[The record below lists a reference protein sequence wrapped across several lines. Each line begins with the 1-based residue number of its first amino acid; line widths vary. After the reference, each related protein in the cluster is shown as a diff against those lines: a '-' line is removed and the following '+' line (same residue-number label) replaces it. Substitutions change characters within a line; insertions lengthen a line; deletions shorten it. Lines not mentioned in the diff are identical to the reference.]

1 MPKKSAKGKKGDD
14 EETDSVLNEAPA
26 EKPEKSKKSKKS
38 KLDDLRDLIE
48 DNSND
53 AVEKEESKP
62 APTKKDKKNKKS
74 KKVVESSEGEQSE
87 SENDDDPRPT
97 TKGGGGKFAG
107 LTIEGDSDETTE
119 KPKSASQ
126 PKKEKKSKKGK
137 KQDSDDDESDHE
149 ITKQLADLKVKGGK
163 DADSD
168 AEDGG
173 KSKKGKKGKKG
184 GRSNRK
190 TSESTKSEG
199 TQDGDGEEVE
209 EKGEKLQQRFDI
221 DDDDHVPEDD
231 GPSTEELKSMSRKE
245 RKKLEKERAFK
256 KQLEGMETAE
266 AEEGIGGQFTVS
278 QAANKAQNEA
288 LLENQTDIKV
298 EKFSIA
304 ARGKTLYENA
314 SLQITAGRRY
324 GLVGP
329 NGMGKTTLL
338 KHIAARLLPI
348 PKNIDLLLCEQDVQA
363 DDTLAI
369 DAVLKADKK
378 RWDLLDEEKKV
389 TTRIDAGE
397 LKLSDRLNEIYEEL
411 EAIGADKAEARAR
424 RILNGLGFTREM
436 QERPT
441 NHFSGGWRMR
451 VSLSRALFMEP
462 TLLMLDEPTNHLD
475 LNAVIWLD
483 NYLQGWKK
491 TLLIVSHDQNFLDN
505 VCTDMIHLDML
516 KLNYY
521 KGNYAKFKKMLVQK
535 RSEQAKQ
542 YEKQEKKLRE
552 MKTSGGKSTKQAEAK
567 TKEALTRKQQKGRKT
582 QQEDEDATPTELL
595 LRPRDYL
602 VKFEFPD
609 PPPLQPPILGAHN
622 VTFGYPNQPLLF
634 NQLEFGIDLSSRV
647 AIVGPNGVGKSTFL
661 KLLMQVIEPTI
672 GEVRKNHRLRIG
684 KFDQHSSDQLSMDES
699 PVEYLQRAYNIPY
712 QDSRKRLGMFGLPSH
727 AHTIKM
733 RDLSGGQK
741 SRCALVDMAAA
752 KPDVIILDEPTNNLD
767 IESIDALSEAINE
780 YKGAVIIV
788 SHDERLI
795 RETNCSL
802 YVAEHQS
809 INEIEGGFDDYRRE
823 LLEAMGEE
831 VQNKN
836 APAVPTVAK
845 ATD

>member
-1 MPKKSAKGKKGDD
+1 MPKKSAKGKKGDVA
-14 EETDSVLNEAPA
+14 EETETGQNEIPTV
-26 EKPEKSKKSKKS
+26 EKTKKSKRS
-38 KLDDLRDLIE
+38 KMDDLRDLIE
-48 DNSND
+48 ND
-53 AVEKEESKP
+53 AASDDAAKDENKP
-62 APTKKDKKNKKS
+62 AS
-74 KKVVESSEGEQSE
+74 KKEKKKKTTKVVVVDSSDDGGDE
-87 SENDDDPRPT
+87 DDDEEVKPKPKT
-97 TKGGGGKFAG
+97 AKGRGKSPAS
-107 LTIEGDSDETTE
+107 IDDGDDEEEVAE
-119 KPKSASQ
+119 KPKSAAPS
-126 PKKEKKSKKGK
+126 KKDKKSKKKDK
-137 KQDSDDDESDHE
+137 KHESDDESEPE
-149 ITKQLADLKVKGGK
+149 ITKQLADLKVK
-163 DADSD
+163 DVDSD
-168 AEDGG
+168 DEE
-173 KSKKGKKGKKG
+173 KSGKKGKKGKKS

-190 TSESTKSEG
+190 TSESAKSEQNG
-199 TQDGDGEEVE
+199 VDVDEEDGEKKE
-209 EKGEKLQQRFDI
+209 EPLQRFDI
-221 DDDDHVPEDD
+221 DDDDYKPEDD
-231 GPSTEELKSMSRKE
+231 GPSQEELKAMSRKD
-245 RKKLEKERAFK
+245 RKKLEKELAFK
-256 KQLEGMETAE
+256 KQLAGMEASE
-266 AEEGIGGQFTVS
+266 AADGIGGQFTVS
-278 QAANKAQNEA
+278 QAANKQQTEA
-288 LLENQTDIKV
+288 LMDNQTDIKV
-298 EKFSIA
+298 EKFTIA
-304 ARGKTLYENA
+304 ARGKTLYDNA

-348 PKNIDLLLCEQDVQA
+348 PKNIDILLCEQDVQA
-363 DDTLAI
+363 DDTIAI

-378 RWDLLDEEKKV
+378 RWDLLDEEKRLTK
-389 TTRIDAGE
+389 RIEAGE
-397 LKLSDRLNEIYEEL
+397 TKLSDRLNEIYEEL
-411 EAIGADKAEARAR
+411 EAIGADKAEAKAR

-441 NHFSGGWRMR
+441 KHFSGGWRMR
-451 VSLSRALFMEP
+451 VSLARALFLEP

-483 NYLQGWKK
+483 NYLQVWKK
-491 TLLIVSHDQNFLDN
+491 TLLVVSHDQNFLDN
-505 VCTDMIHLDML
+505 VCTDMIHLDMQ

-535 RSEQAKQ
+535 RVEQVKN
-542 YEKQEKKLRE
+542 YEKQEKKLKE
-552 MKTSGGKSTKQAEAK
+552 MKSSGKSSKQAEAK

-595 LRPRDYL
+595 ERPKDYV

-622 VTFGYPNQPLLF
+622 VTYGYPNQPLLF
-634 NQLEFGIDLSSRV
+634 KQLEFGIDLSSRV

-661 KLLMQVIEPTI
+661 KLLMQVIEPTT

-699 PVEYLQRAYNIPY
+699 PVEYLQRVYDLPY
-712 QDSRKRLGMFGLPSH
+712 QESRKRLGMFGLPSH
-727 AHTIKM
+727 AHTIKI

-767 IESIDALSEAINE
+767 IESIDALADAINE

-802 YVAEHQS
+802 YVVEEQT

-823 LLEAMGEE
+823 LLEGMGEE

-836 APAVPTVAK
+836 APAAPTIAK

>member
-14 EETDSVLNEAPA
+14 VETSEGGQNESAPT
-26 EKPEKSKKSKKS
+26 EKSKKSKKS
-38 KLDDLRDLIE
+38 KVDDLRDLIE
-48 DNSND
+48 NNAADD
-53 AVEKEESKP
+53 VEEKEESKP
-62 APTKKDKKNKKS
+62 ASKKDKKKKTSS
-74 KKVVESSEGEQSE
+74 KKVAADSSGGEQGDDE
-87 SENDDDPRPT
+87 DDDDHHHPSRPS
-97 TKGGGGKFAG
+97 TKGGKFAG
-107 LTIEGDSDETTE
+107 LTIEGDSDEAA
-119 KPKSASQ
+119 KKSKSAAQ
-126 PKKEKKSKKGK
+126 PKKEKKSKKK
-137 KQDSDDDESDHE
+137 KQESDDEEEENE
-149 ITKQLADLKVKGGK
+149 ITKQLADLKMKE
-163 DADSD
+163 ADSD
-168 AEDGG
+168 DEEKG
-173 KSKKGKKGKKG
+173 KKGKKGKKS

-190 TSESTKSEG
+190 TSESISTKSE
-199 TQDGDGEEVE
+199 DLEEEEVAVDD
-209 EKGEKLQQRFDI
+209 KGEKLLQRFDI
-221 DDDDHVPEDD
+221 DDDDYIPEDD
-231 GPSTEELKSMSRKE
+231 GPSMEELKSMSRKE

-256 KQLEGMETAE
+256 KQLEGMEVAE
-266 AEEGIGGQFTVS
+266 AAEGIGGQFTVS
-278 QAANKAQNEA
+278 QAANKQQTDA
-288 LLENQTDIKV
+288 LMENQTDVKV

-304 ARGKTLYENA
+304 ARGKTLYDNA
-314 SLQITAGRRY
+314 SLQITSGRRY

-348 PKNIDLLLCEQDVQA
+348 PKNIDILLCEQDVQA
-363 DDTLAI
+363 DDTKAI

-378 RWDLLDEEKKV
+378 RWDLLDEEKRLTK
-389 TTRIDAGE
+389 RIEAGE
-397 LKLSDRLNEIYEEL
+397 MKLSDRLNEVYEEL
-411 EAIGADKAEARAR
+411 EAIGADKAEAKAR

-441 NHFSGGWRMR
+441 KHFSGGWRMR
-451 VSLSRALFMEP
+451 VSLARALFMEP

-483 NYLQGWKK
+483 NYLQAWKK
-491 TLLIVSHDQNFLDN
+491 TLLVVSHDQNFLDN

-535 RSEQAKQ
+535 RSEQVKQ
-542 YEKQEKKLRE
+542 YEKQEKKLKE
-552 MKTSGGKSTKQAEAK
+552 MKSSGKSSKQAEAK
-567 TKEALTRKQQKGRKT
+567 TKEVLTRKQQKGRKV
-582 QQEDEDATPTELL
+582 QQEDEDAAPTELL
-595 LRPRDYL
+595 QRPKDYM

-622 VTFGYPNQPLLF
+622 VTFGYPQQPVLF
-634 NQLEFGIDLSSRV
+634 KKLEFGIDLSSRV

-661 KLLMQVIEPTI
+661 KLLMKIIEPTT

-699 PVEYLQRAYNIPY
+699 PVEYLQRAYDLPY
-712 QDSRKRLGMFGLPSH
+712 QESRKRLGMFGLPSH
-727 AHTIKM
+727 AHTIKIK
-733 RDLSGGQK
+733 DLSGGQK

-767 IESIDALSEAINE
+767 IESIDALADAINE

-802 YVAEHQS
+802 YVVEEQS
-809 INEIEGGFDDYRRE
+809 INEIDGGFDDYRRE
-823 LLEAMGEE
+823 LLESMGEE
-831 VQNKN
+831 VQKKN
-836 APAVPTVAK
+836 APSAPTIAK

>member
-1 MPKKSAKGKKGDD
+1 MPKKSAKGKKG
-14 EETDSVLNEAPA
+14 EEDAIEASPNEAPA
-26 EKPEKSKKSKKS
+26 EKPKKSKKS
-38 KLDDLRDLIE
+38 KMDDLRDLIE

-53 AVEKEESKP
+53 AGDKEDIKP
-62 APTKKDKKNKKS
+62 AQKKEKKKKTKKL
-74 KKVVESSEGEQSE
+74 VESSEGEQSDG
-87 SENDDDPRPT
+87 ENEDDIRPT
-97 TKGGGGKFAG
+97 KGGKFAG
-107 LTIEGDSDETTE
+107 LSVEGDSDDSTE
-119 KPKSASQ
+119 KPKPAPQ
-126 PKKEKKSKKGK
+126 PKKEKKSKRGK
-137 KQDSDDDESDHE
+137 KQESDDESE
-149 ITKQLADLKVKGGK
+149 NELTKQLADLKMKGK

-168 AEDGG
+168 DEEKSK
-173 KSKKGKKGKKG
+173 KSKKGKKS

-190 TSESTKSEG
+190 TSESAKSE
-199 TQDGDGEEVE
+199 TPDVNNEEGEEE
-209 EKGEKLQQRFDI
+209 EGKGEKLLQRFDI
-221 DDDDHVPEDD
+221 DDDDYVPDDD
-231 GPSTEELKSMSRKE
+231 GPSTEDLKSMSRKE

-266 AEEGIGGQFTVS
+266 AAEGIGGQFTVS
-278 QAANKAQNEA
+278 QAANKQQTDA
-288 LLENQTDIKV
+288 LMENQTDIKV

-304 ARGKTLYENA
+304 ARGKTLYDNA

-348 PKNIDLLLCEQDVQA
+348 PKNIDILLCEQDVQA
-363 DDTLAI
+363 DDTKAI

-378 RWDLLDEEKKV
+378 RWDLLDEEKRLTK
-389 TTRIDAGE
+389 RIDAGE
-397 LKLSDRLNEIYEEL
+397 TKLSDRLNEVYEEL
-411 EAIGADKAEARAR
+411 EAIGADKAEAKAR

-441 NHFSGGWRMR
+441 KHFSGGWRMR
-451 VSLSRALFMEP
+451 VSLARALFMEP

-491 TLLIVSHDQNFLDN
+491 TLLVVSHDQNFLDN
-505 VCTDMIHLDML
+505 VCTDMIHLDMQ

-535 RSEQAKQ
+535 RAEQVKQ
-542 YEKQEKKLRE
+542 YEKQEKKLKE
-552 MKTSGGKSTKQAEAK
+552 MKSSGKSSKQAEAK

-582 QQEDEDATPTELL
+582 QQEDEDAAPTELL
-595 LRPRDYL
+595 QKPKDYL

-622 VTFGYPNQPLLF
+622 VTFGYPSQPLLF
-634 NQLEFGIDLSSRV
+634 KKLEFGIDLSSRV

-661 KLLMQVIEPTI
+661 KLLMQVIEPTT

-699 PVEYLQRAYNIPY
+699 PVEYLQRVYDLPY

-727 AHTIKM
+727 AHTIKI

-767 IESIDALSEAINE
+767 IESIDALADAINE

-802 YVAEHQS
+802 YVVEEQS
-809 INEIEGGFDDYRRE
+809 VNEIDGGFDDYRRE
-823 LLEAMGEE
+823 LLESMGEE

-836 APAVPTVAK
+836 APVAPTVAK

>member
-1 MPKKSAKGKKGDD
+1 MPKKSAKGKKG
-14 EETDSVLNEAPA
+14 EEDTEPAQNETPV
-26 EKPEKSKKSKKS
+26 EKPKKSKKS
-38 KLDDLRDLIE
+38 KMDELRDFIE
-48 DNSND
+48 DNSNESGD
-53 AVEKEESKP
+53 KEEVKS
-62 APTKKDKKNKKS
+62 APKKEKKS
-74 KKVVESSEGEQSE
+74 KKTKKEIESSEGEQSE
-87 SENDDDPRPT
+87 EEESTQTD
-97 TKGGGGKFAG
+97 
-107 LTIEGDSDETTE
+107 

-126 PKKEKKSKKGK
+126 PKKEKGSKKGK
-137 KQDSDDDESDHE
+137 KPDSDDDEGEDELS
-149 ITKQLADLKVKGGK
+149 KQLAELRMKGK
-163 DADSD
+163 NADSD
-168 AEDGG
+168 DDVEEKG
-173 KSKKGKKGKKG
+173 KKGKKGKKS
-184 GRSNRK
+184 GRGNRK
-190 TSESTKSEG
+190 ASESAKSEDA
-199 TQDGDGEEVE
+199 QDADAEEDEDE
-209 EKGEKLQQRFDI
+209 ETGKKEKLLQRFDI
-221 DDDDHVPEDD
+221 DDDDYVPEDD

-245 RKKLEKERAFK
+245 RKKLEKELAFK
-256 KQLEGMETAE
+256 KQLAGMEAAE
-266 AEEGIGGQFTVS
+266 AAEGIGGQFTVS
-278 QAANKAQNEA
+278 QAGNKQMTDA
-288 LLENQTDIKV
+288 LMENQTDIKV
-298 EKFSIA
+298 EKFTIA

-314 SLQITAGRRY
+314 SLQITSGRRY

-363 DDTLAI
+363 DDTKAVE
-369 DAVLKADKK
+369 AVLKADKK
-378 RWDLLDEEKKV
+378 RWDLLEEEKRLTK
-389 TTRIDAGE
+389 RIEAGE
-397 LKLSDRLNEIYEEL
+397 TKLSDRLNEVYEEL
-411 EAIGADKAEARAR
+411 EAIGADKAEAKAR
-424 RILNGLGFTREM
+424 RILNGLSFTRDM

-441 NHFSGGWRMR
+441 KHFSGGWRMR
-451 VSLSRALFMEP
+451 VSLARALFMEP

-491 TLLIVSHDQNFLDN
+491 TLLVVSHDQNFLDN
-505 VCTDMIHLDML
+505 VCTDMIHLDMQ

-535 RSEQAKQ
+535 RAEQLKN

-552 MKTSGGKSTKQAEAK
+552 MKTSGKSSKQAEAK

-582 QQEDEDATPTELL
+582 QQEDEDAAPTELL
-595 LRPRDYL
+595 QRPKDYL

-622 VTFGYPNQPLLF
+622 VTFGYPDQPLLF
-634 NQLEFGIDLSSRV
+634 EKLEFGIDLSSRV

-661 KLLMQVIEPTI
+661 KLLMQIIEPTT

-699 PVEYLQRAYNIPY
+699 PVEYLQRVYDLPY
-712 QDSRKRLGMFGLPSH
+712 QESRKRLGMFGLPSH
-727 AHTIKM
+727 AHTIKI

-767 IESIDALSEAINE
+767 IESIDALAEAINE

-802 YVAEHQS
+802 YVAEDQS
-809 INEIEGGFDDYRRE
+809 INEIDGGFDDYRRE
-823 LLEAMGEE
+823 LLEGMGEE

-836 APAVPTVAK
+836 APAAPTVAK